1 MKIKR
6 EILLGILGVVSL
18 LLFIWGVNYLKGT
31 DLLQR
36 QQIFYVIYPKVD
48 GLIESH
54 PVSVNGVKIGQVNKI
69 GFHRDRTGRVLVEC
83 IISPDIDIPVNSQA
97 ILRSASLIGGYEI
110 VLQLGDSNT
119 IMQHSDTL
127 TGVIQPSIQDDIAAQ
142 LDPFKEQSAII
153 LARFDTLLTSLN
165 MVFDH
170 ENRTNLSQ
178 SIGEI
183 NKSLR
188 HIESIAENI
197 NNQEQN
203 INKIVD
209 NLAAITDSIAA
220 LEIKSVLDQTS
231 KSIES
236 LQQVLSSVNEGEGS
250 LSRML
255 HDERLYQNLE
265 RSSHELELLLE
276 DIRNNP
282 RKYFNFSV
290 FGK

>member
-1 MKIKR
+1 LKIKR

-36 QQIFYVIYPKVD
+36 QQIFFVIYPKVD

-69 GFHRDRTGRVLVEC
+69 GFHTDRTGRVLVEC

-110 VLQLGDSNT
+110 VLQLGDSDM

-127 TGVIQPSIQDDIAAQ
+127 PGVIKPSIQDDIVAQ
-142 LDPFKEQSAII
+142 LDPFKDQSAII

-165 MVFDH
+165 MLFDY
-170 ENRTNLSQ
+170 ENRTKLSH
-178 SIGEI
+178 SIGEL

-197 NNQEQN
+197 NRQEQN
-203 INKIVD
+203 INQIVG

-220 LEIKSVLDQTS
+220 LEIKAVLDQSS
-231 KSIES
+231 KSIET
-236 LQQVLSSVNEGEGS
+236 LQEILYAVNEGEGS
-250 LSRML
+250 LARLL
-255 HDERLYQNLE
+255 HDEGLYQNLE
-265 RSSHELELLLE
+265 RSSYELELLLE

>member
-1 MKIKR
+1 LKIKR

-69 GFHRDRTGRVLVEC
+69 GFHRDRTGRVVVEC
-83 IISPDIDIPVNSQA
+83 IINPDIDIPVNSQA

-110 VLQLGDSNT
+110 VLQLGDSNM

-127 TGVIQPSIQDDIAAQ
+127 TGVIQPSLQDDIAAQ
-142 LDPFKEQSAII
+142 LDPFKDQSATI

-165 MVFDH
+165 MVFDN
-170 ENRTNLSQ
+170 ENRTNLSHG
-178 SIGEI
+178 IGEL

-188 HIESIAENI
+188 HIESIAANI
-197 NNQEQN
+197 NKQEQS
-203 INKIVD
+203 INKIVG
-209 NLAAITDSIAA
+209 NLTAITDSIAA

-231 KSIES
+231 KSIET

-250 LSRML
+250 LTRLL
-255 HDERLYQNLE
+255 HDDGLYQNLE
-265 RSSHELELLLE
+265 RSSYELELLLE

>member
-1 MKIKR
+1 LKIKR

-69 GFHRDRTGRVLVEC
+69 GFHRDRTGRVVVEC
-83 IISPDIDIPVNSQA
+83 IINPDIDIPVNSQA

-110 VLQLGDSNT
+110 VLQLGDSNM
-119 IMQHSDTL
+119 IMQNTDTL

-142 LDPFKEQSAII
+142 LDPFKDQSAII

-165 MVFDH
+165 MVFDN
-170 ENRTNLSQ
+170 ENRTNLSH
-178 SIGEI
+178 SIGEL

-197 NNQEQN
+197 HNQEQN
-203 INKIVD
+203 INKIVG

-231 KSIES
+231 KSIET

-250 LSRML
+250 LTLLL
-255 HDERLYQNLE
+255 HDDGLYQNLE
-265 RSSHELELLLE
+265 RSSYELELLLE